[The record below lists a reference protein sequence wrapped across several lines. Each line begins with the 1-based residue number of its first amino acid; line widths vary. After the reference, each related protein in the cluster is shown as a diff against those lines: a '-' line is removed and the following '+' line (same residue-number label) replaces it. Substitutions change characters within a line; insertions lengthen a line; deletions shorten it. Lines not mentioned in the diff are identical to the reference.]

1 MNKKKVKKKIKKDMG
16 GKANESKLAKIRK
29 SSG

>member
-1 MNKKKVKKKIKKDMG
+1 MNKKKVKKKDMG

>member
-1 MNKKKVKKKIKKDMG
+1 MNKKKVKKKKDMG